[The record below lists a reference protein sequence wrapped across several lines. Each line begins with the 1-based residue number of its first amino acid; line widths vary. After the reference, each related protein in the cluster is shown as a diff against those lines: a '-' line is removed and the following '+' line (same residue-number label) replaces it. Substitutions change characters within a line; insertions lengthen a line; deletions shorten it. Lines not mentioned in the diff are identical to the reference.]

1 MGVPEVLFG
10 TIKPDTF
17 KTISPE
23 FMVLN
28 NILCCI

>member
-17 KTISPE
+17 KSAGKEQAAGVWEP
-23 FMVLN
+23 
-28 NILCCI
+28 